1 MSGGAESD
9 RSFQRLW
16 LWMGLCCKGTWRFL
30 NRGMTWSN
38 LSFIGITLSWVE
50 NRNWGPRTEA
60 GNQLGNYWNNL
71 LKALAE
77 EIVRS
82 SKSRQTW
89 LSILYEVCEGKR
101 RAEKW
106 LQGFWPE
113 TWKVWVDTII
123 WKMQCLWPWNK
134 AANSING
141 KIILFALHSFAMCKF
156 NLSKGWCNTYHCFFW
171 K

>member
-1 MSGGAESD
+1 MRERAISGTGRTTHAKTFSRSMSVAWSCPT
-9 RSFQRLW
+9 
-16 LWMGLCCKGTWRFL
+16 LCDPMNCSPSSSTVHGMELSCKGTWRFL

-60 GNQLGNYWNNL
+60 GSQLGNYWDNL

-82 SKSRQTW
+82 SKGRQTW
-89 LSILYEVCEGKR
+89 LSILYEVCEEKR

-113 TWKVWVDTII
+113 KLEGLSGHHYLKNAVF
-123 WKMQCLWPWNK
+123 L
-134 AANSING
+134 
-141 KIILFALHSFAMCKF
+141 ALK
-156 NLSKGWCNTYHCFFW
+156 
-171 K
+171 